1 VLREVA
7 ERPGHNEVIPMS
19 KYVEYGIVIVA
30 IALLIPACGSKEAS
44 DRGSSARAEPVASQG
59 NHQAVRLSGCVELSG
74 MASYILQ
81 RVHVED
87 RTGQDPHRT
96 TNHPGGGIIE
106 GSWVRLSG
114 TRDLRALAGHRV
126 VVSGVLVDPDQRA
139 VGTGG
144 VAGVILPSG
153 DVSRAS
159 ANEFYWTKVKKEA
172 GPIARS
178 SIAAGAG
185 PEIQVT
191 EIKDLGEGCHER

>member
-1 VLREVA
+1 MRKYA
-7 ERPGHNEVIPMS
+7 ES
-19 KYVEYGIVIVA
+19 AVA
-30 IALLIPACGSKEAS
+30 IVSFALLIPGCGSKDAT
-44 DRGSSARAEPVASQG
+44 DRGGSAARPEPVASQG
-59 NHQAVRLSGCVELSG
+59 NQHAVRLSGCVELSG

-81 RVHVED
+81 RVHVEG
-87 RTGQDPHRT
+87 RQGQDPHRT
-96 TNHPGGGIIE
+96 TNHPGGGIVE

-139 VGTGG
+139 VGTEGA
-144 VAGVILPSG
+144 AGVVLPSG

-159 ANEFYWTKVKKEA
+159 TNEFYWTKVKKEA

-191 EIKDLGEGCHER
+191 EIKDLGEACHEG

>member
-1 VLREVA
+1 MTMRKYA
-7 ERPGHNEVIPMS
+7 EQP
-19 KYVEYGIVIVA
+19 VA
-30 IALLIPACGSKEAS
+30 IVTFALLIAACGSKDAG
-44 DRGSSARAEPVASQG
+44 DHRATAARAEPVASQG
-59 NHQAVRLSGCVELSG
+59 NQQAVRLSGCVELAG

-81 RVHVED
+81 RVHVEGGE
-87 RTGQDPHRT
+87 GQNPHRT
-96 TNHPGGGIIE
+96 TNHQGGGLVE

-126 VVSGVLVDPDQRA
+126 IVSGVLVDPDQRA

-144 VAGVILPSG
+144 VTGVVLPSG

-159 ANEFYWTKVKKEA
+159 TNEFYWTKVKKEA
-172 GPIARS
+172 GPIARN

-191 EIKDLGEGCHER
+191 EIKDLGACHEG